1 MIKYLTLVL
10 AIVSLNLISC
20 TKDKAPTAVITADCP
35 DTIKFSTQIAPM
47 IASKCAICHDNGTSP
62 TLNSHATISA
72 KANDILKSIKG
83 ETQLMPQGGPALN
96 DSLIKQFECWINQG
110 KQNN

>member
-1 MIKYLTLVL
+1 MALLYADDQSLT
-10 AIVSLNLISC
+10 
-20 TKDKAPTAVITADCP
+20 
-35 DTIKFSTQIAPM
+35 
-47 IASKCAICHDNGTSP
+47 
-62 TLNSHATISA
+62 A